1 MVYLLTALFSWRMTA
16 APRRACG
23 GRLHFHL
30 TLLSMASRKYIL
42 NNLIMNLHYV
52 LYVPIM

>member
-1 MVYLLTALFSWRMTA
+1 MTA
-16 APRRACG
+16 APRRAYCG
-23 GRLHFHL
+23 WRLHFHL

-52 LYVPIM
+52 LYVRIM